1 MNKLRLKEDE
11 NNVILGVRVQ
21 PRSSKNEVCGVFKD
35 EIKIKLT
42 SPPIDGEANEG
53 LREFLSDILGI
64 SKGQIEIISGHRSK
78 SKLIKIRGVTKERV
92 ADLLS

>member
-1 MNKLRLKEDE
+1 MKEDE

-42 SPPIDGEANEG
+42 SPPINGEANEG
-53 LREFLSDILGI
+53 LREFLSDILDI

-78 SKLIKIRGVTKERV
+78 SKLIKIKNFKKEGIYNLLRGY
-92 ADLLS
+92 